1 MCRLSSNSFQN
12 FRKFRKFFKVG
23 ALFAILSCERSLEAS
38 KNLIKNA
45 AACNGAK
52 EFIMN
57 ELSLFNSLFDNAFDC
72 GMPDLTWKTARLPK
86 VDVKENKD
94 SYSLQMDLPGATE
107 KDVDIEIDHG
117 VMTISSVKT
126 AEKEEKNEKN
136 EKKEEGKWLIRE
148 RVQSQFARRFTLPD
162 DIDET
167 KVTASFKNGVL
178 NVTMARK
185 ALPEPKKIAIEVA

>member
-1 MCRLSSNSFQN
+1 
-12 FRKFRKFFKVG
+12 
-23 ALFAILSCERSLEAS
+23 
-38 KNLIKNA
+38 
-45 AACNGAK
+45 
-52 EFIMN
+52 
-57 ELSLFNSLFDNAFDC
+57 
-72 GMPDLTWKTARLPK
+72 

-126 AEKEEKNEKN
+126 AEKEEKNEK
-136 EKKEEGKWLIRE
+136 KEEGKWLIRE

-162 DIDET
+162 DVDES
-167 KVTASFKNGVL
+167 KVSASFKNGVL